1 MPWDP
6 DEPFPSSAALGETD
20 SGARNL
26 ADFLCSFLVPG
37 EVLAIGSSETA
48 LRAARDHDVTVV
60 DWNRR
65 RLHRLVDIALG
76 RGLAIRAACRDPQRQ
91 DLEVVRGGVSNV
103 LCVDVLERVPSDL
116 ALLQKLHRSLR
127 PDGVLVA
134 RVPACDWI
142 RPEGPGLAPCRG
154 YDEGSLREVLEEA
167 GFTLAR
173 LRKWNFVGVPSALIW
188 DLCLAR
194 PHRYRG
200 GAPCSDRPRTRWDS
214 LLDSW
219 YRAVEDRVAF
229 PVGTSL
235 VAVARPGRAR
245 NRVRER
251 VMGKGLVRR
260 PQAVDPLSFRRIPA
274 RPRETA

>member
-6 DEPFPSSAALGETD
+6 DEPFPSSASLGETD

-26 ADFLCSFLVPG
+26 PDFLCSFLVPG
-37 EVLAIGSSETA
+37 EVLAIGSSEAA
-48 LRAARDHDVTVV
+48 LYAARHHDVTAV

-65 RLHRLVDIALG
+65 RLHRLMETAQL
-76 RGLAIRAACRDPQRQ
+76 RGLELRAACRDPQRQ
-91 DLEVVRGGVSNV
+91 DLEVVKGGVANV
-103 LCVDVLERVPSDL
+103 LCVDVLERVSSDL
-116 ALLQKLHRSLR
+116 ALLQKLHRALR

-142 RPEGPGLAPCRG
+142 RPEGGGHVPCRG

-167 GFTLAR
+167 GFTLLR
-173 LRKWNFVGVPSALIW
+173 LRKWNFVGVSSALVW
-188 DLCLAR
+188 DLCLGR

-200 GAPCSDRPRTRWDS
+200 GIPSAERPRSRWDT

-219 YRAVEDRVAF
+219 YRTVEDRVAF

-245 NRVRER
+245 TRARDLAL
-251 VMGKGLVRR
+251 GKGLARR
-260 PQAVDPLSFRRIPA
+260 PQTVDPLSFRRLSA
-274 RPRETA
+274 RPRQTT